1 MNGQIP
7 ELISGGG
14 NNYIQLWE
22 QQEIVMLAGN
32 KMAVSEST
40 ENLRSQGYH
49 IIRSVLPDHV
59 VERFR
64 ALTTANLD
72 TMARTRDAEHSRHLA
87 GFHRFPALATLHSE
101 IASNRAIGDTL
112 SDYYEGRAY
121 YAIGLSDITVN
132 RSQQWH
138 TDLLRGAY
146 SEFLK
151 DGSPWVETRGS
162 CIKALVYL
170 QAGNSLRVLPGF
182 HLAPTPLDDPMLDSL
197 ARTEDTTELN
207 VEAGDVVMM
216 DIRTVHRGATDE
228 EMSEPKLA
236 RSPKILVSTVFGLIA
251 SAFTQAMQ
259 LGNVQRMVDWDRRYL

>member
-1 MNGQIP
+1 MG
-7 ELISGGG
+7 
-14 NNYIQLWE
+14 
-22 QQEIVMLAGN
+22 
-32 KMAVSEST
+32 
-40 ENLRSQGYH
+40 
-49 IIRSVLPDHV
+49 
-59 VERFR
+59 
-64 ALTTANLD
+64 
-72 TMARTRDAEHSRHLA
+72 RTREAEHSRHLA
-87 GFHRFPALATLHSE
+87 GFHRFPALATVHSE
-101 IASNRAIGDTL
+101 IASNRAIYHTL

-138 TDLLRGAY
+138 TDLLRGKY

-170 QAGNSLRVLPGF
+170 QAGNSLRVLPRF
-182 HLAPTPLDDPMLDSL
+182 HLSPTPLDDPMLDSI
-197 ARTEDTTELN
+197 ARTEDVTELK

-216 DIRTVHRGATDE
+216 DIRTIHRGATEE

-236 RSPKILVSTVFGLIA
+236 HSPKILVSTVFGLIT

-259 LGNVQRMVDWDRRYL
+259 LGNAQRMVDWDRRYL